1 MLMIHLTSSECQQ
14 TEHYNSISTAQAN
27 RTSNHITNHTSHIMC
42 YGYCLTTE
50 THIHTRKKHGKSVA
64 DIIGAAKRT
73 ERPVKY
79 TAAFMYMS
87 GSRTKSGTLRP
98 ELSAESEQQT
108 RAHDNKSH
116 TG

>member
-27 RTSNHITNHTSHIMC
+27 RGGRITHHTSHIMC

-50 THIHTRKKHGKSVA
+50 THSHPKKNHGKSVA

-116 TG
+116 KG